1 MAQNKAP
8 VAEEV
13 VKRTPAPV
21 PAASVYTVEELA
33 DNYRAFNTYREIVSV
48 ALRQAGKKT
57 YTLAEAK
64 AIVEKFK
71 NKEVK

>member
-1 MAQNKAP
+1 MATKKST
-8 VAEEV
+8 V
-13 VKRTPAPV
+13 VEDAGKT
-21 PAASVYTVEELA
+21 AAVSVYTVEELA
-33 DNYRAFNTYREIVSV
+33 DNYRTFNTYREIVAI
-48 ALRQAGKKT
+48 ALRKAGREK